1 MKPGLT
7 LPAMKIMAG
16 TASGKAELRT
26 MRQQL
31 IRLRDEQAAELEKI
45 MRRADEVIHNMG
57 IALGEIEA

>member
-16 TASGKAELRT
+16 TASGKAELRA

-31 IRLRDEQAAELEKI
+31 IRFRDEKAAELAKI
-45 MRRADEVIHNMG
+45 MQRTDEVIHNMG
-57 IALGEIEA
+57 VALGEIEA